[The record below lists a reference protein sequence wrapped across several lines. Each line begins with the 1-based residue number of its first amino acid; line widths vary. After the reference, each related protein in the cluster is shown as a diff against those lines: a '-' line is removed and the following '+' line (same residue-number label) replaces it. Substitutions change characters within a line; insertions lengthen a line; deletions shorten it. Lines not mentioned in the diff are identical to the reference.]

1 MTVKEL
7 IVALSRY
14 PEDMIVYS
22 NEIRKNFKGE
32 LVLQHKNTKEEDEY
46 LEKLRRESQEELD
59 RSGEITSFANRW

>member
-7 IVALSRY
+7 IEALSRY
-14 PEDMIVYS
+14 PEDTVVYS
-22 NEIRKNFKGE
+22 NEIRKNLKGE

-46 LEKLRRESQEELD
+46 LEQLRRESEERLD

>member
-7 IVALSRY
+7 IEALSKY
-14 PEDMIVYS
+14 PEDTVVYS
-22 NEIRKNFKGE
+22 NEILKNFKGE

-46 LEKLRRESQEELD
+46 LEELKRKSQEELD

>member
-7 IVALSRY
+7 IVALSCY
-14 PEDMIVYS
+14 PEDTVVYS
-22 NEIRKNFKGE
+22 NEIHKNFKGE

-46 LEKLRRESQEELD
+46 LEQLRRESQEELD

>member
-14 PEDMIVYS
+14 PEDTVVYS
-22 NEIRKNFKGE
+22 NEIRKNLKGE

-46 LEKLRRESQEELD
+46 LEELKRESQERLD

>member
-7 IVALSRY
+7 IVALSCY
-14 PEDMIVYS
+14 PEDMVVYS
-22 NEIRKNFKGE
+22 NEICKNFKGE

>member
-7 IVALSRY
+7 IEALSKY
-14 PEDMIVYS
+14 PEDTIVYS

-32 LVLQHKNTKEEDEY
+32 LVLHHKNTKEEDEY
-46 LEKLRRESQEELD
+46 LEKLKRESQEELD